1 MGSSTFRGIEI
12 YNGIK
17 IVYDLTLRFTN
28 TILVQFFTDRN
39 PEPASASQQKL
50 SQTTDQSAVAYIAA
64 PIGVIPEAPLPYRDF
79 SKKWNAHQ

>member
-17 IVYDLTLRFTN
+17 IVYDPTLRFTN

-39 PEPASASQQKL
+39 PESTSASQQKL
-50 SQTTDQSAVAYIAA
+50 SQTTYRSAVAYIAV
-64 PIGVIPEAPLPYRDF
+64 PTGVISEAALPYRDF
-79 SKKWNAHQ
+79 SKEWNARQ